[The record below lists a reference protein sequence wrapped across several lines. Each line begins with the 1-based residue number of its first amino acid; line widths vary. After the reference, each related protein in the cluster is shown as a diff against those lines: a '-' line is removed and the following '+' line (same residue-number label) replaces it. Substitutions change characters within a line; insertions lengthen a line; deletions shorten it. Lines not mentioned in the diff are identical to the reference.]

1 MLLEALDEALE
12 LENANPKIRFLA
24 YEQQQTRLL
33 WEKVAVF
40 GKALYA

>member
-1 MLLEALDEALE
+1 MLLEALDEAPE

-24 YEQQQTRLL
+24 YKRQTRLL
-33 WEKVAVF
+33 WEKVAVL